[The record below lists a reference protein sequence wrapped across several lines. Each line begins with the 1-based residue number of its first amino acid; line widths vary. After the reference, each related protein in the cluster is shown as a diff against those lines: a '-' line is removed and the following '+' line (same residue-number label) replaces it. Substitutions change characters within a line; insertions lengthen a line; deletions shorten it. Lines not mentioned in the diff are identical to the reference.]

1 MKPAPG
7 TLDFCGAT
15 LVEVHNPHINVGCGC
30 SMSSIGLSRTHATRL
45 VLRAIHRLSCYFLL
59 ALASAAAQEVTG
71 TIIGRVVDPQGAAVV
86 NATVT
91 LIHEDRN
98 AIVRIVSTDE
108 TGTYSAPLLP
118 IGTYTVVARAPG
130 FKGTVRRPFGVNVN
144 DRITTDFQLELG
156 SVTQEIIVHENFDP
170 VETTPVIG
178 GLISE
183 RQVRELPLNN
193 RVYEQLVTLVPGVSS
208 GVSDQ
213 LYVGTTNPTGQT
225 NTVNFSINGN
235 RGSQNYW
242 TIDGADNVDRGS
254 NTTVLNYPS
263 VEAIAEFKVVRAAF
277 DAEFGRAGGGHVSV
291 VTRSGG
297 QMFHGSIFE
306 FLRNDILAANDFFN
320 RRKQIPRPAIRYNNF
335 GWTLG
340 GPIFMPGR
348 FNPQK
353 TSTFFF
359 FSQEFRRA
367 ITHTTVRALVPTASE
382 KAGKFSV
389 PVCVAFVGG
398 TCAES
403 ATEIPNINPVAAQY
417 IQDIWSKIPE
427 PDDPNTHQLF
437 SAMRNVANHRQ
448 ELLRIDHVFSPR
460 LSIFGRYLQDS
471 IPTIEP
477 TGAFTASVLP
487 GVATTDT
494 NSPGRNAVVRATWIL
509 TPAWFLDLGYSYSY
523 GAIFSEPIGLI
534 ASENSPH
541 VNVVLPFP
549 STLNRVPSLQF
560 NDAVSNVRGFG
571 PYRDY
576 NRDHNISANAS
587 VAAGKHNFKFGVSY
601 HRYQKTEN
609 TANNNAGVFTFDNTG
624 VPDPD
629 PGDPQ
634 LNFAQTW
641 ANFLLGNAATF
652 QQTSE
657 DITPDIRSNQVEIFA
672 QDNFRVRP
680 NILISYG
687 LRYSLF
693 RQPFDANG
701 KLTNFDP
708 ASYNPAAAPA
718 IDEQGS
724 IIPGT
729 GDLLNGIVGP
739 GVNPKFA
746 NKVSNENNRNFAPRV
761 GLSWNPFGNGS
772 TAIRAGYG
780 IFYDSILVGALEQSM
795 GVNPPF
801 VTNLVVPNVPLDDPA
816 AATAIQTTPRSLRVT
831 PQPSNTPYVQQ
842 WSLGVQRELSSG
854 FLLDVTYCG
863 SKGTHLLGIVDI
875 NQVPPGAAA
884 AAGIGPI
891 DSRNVSLLNPLR
903 PYKGFAYI
911 DALENWFNSNY
922 NALQT
927 RAERNL
933 GNNGYVNVN
942 YSWSHGLTDNQTDRN
957 TAPQNRYDIQAEYG
971 PTQLDRR
978 HIFSA
983 DFLYELPWLSPQRGW
998 LGHIAGGW
1006 GIAGM
1011 VSYNSGLPLTVIM
1024 RGADPAGLGIIGST
1038 LVGARPDMTGDPN
1051 VAAPHTVEQWFDTSV
1066 FVPVPKG
1073 ENRPGNSGRGV
1084 VRGPSIHRWDLA
1096 VIKNTQIGERV
1107 RLQFRAEA
1115 FNVWNHTNFQTV
1127 STTFGSSDFGQVI
1140 SARDPRIVQLGVKL
1154 SF

>member
-1 MKPAPG
+1 
-7 TLDFCGAT
+7 
-15 LVEVHNPHINVGCGC
+15 
-30 SMSSIGLSRTHATRL
+30 MSSIGPSPTHVIRL
-45 VLRAIHRLSCYFLL
+45 VLRPIHRLSCYFLI

-91 LIHEDRN
+91 FIHENRN
-98 AIVRIVSTDE
+98 AIVRVVSTDK
-108 TGTYSAPLLP
+108 TGNYSAPLLP

-130 FKGTVRRPFGVNVN
+130 FKGTIRRPIGLNVN
-144 DRITTDFQLELG
+144 DRITTDFQLEIG
-156 SVTQEIIVHENFDP
+156 SVSQEITVHEKSDP
-170 VETTPVIG
+170 IETTPVIG

-225 NTVNFSINGN
+225 NTVNFSMNGN

-242 TIDGADNVDRGS
+242 TIDGADNLDRGS

-277 DAEFGRAGGGHVSV
+277 DSEFGRAAGGHVSV

-297 QMFHGSIFE
+297 QMFHGSTFE
-306 FLRNDILAANDFFN
+306 FVRNDIFAANDFFN

-335 GWTLG
+335 GWTFG
-340 GPIFMPGR
+340 GPIFVPGR
-348 FNPQK
+348 FNTQK

-382 KAGKFSV
+382 KAGMFSV
-389 PVCVAFVGG
+389 PVCIAFVGG
-398 TCAES
+398 TCADT
-403 ATEIPNINPVAAQY
+403 ATTVPSINPVAAQY

-427 PDDPNTHQLF
+427 PDPVTHQLF

-494 NSPGRNAVVRATWIL
+494 NSPGRNAVVRVTWIL

-523 GAIFSEPIGLI
+523 GAILSEPIGLI

-541 VNVVLPFP
+541 VNVPLPFQ

-560 NDAVSNVRGFG
+560 TDAISSVRGFG

-576 NRDHNISANAS
+576 NRDHNLSANAS
-587 VAAGKHNFKFGVSY
+587 AVSGTHTLKFGITY

-609 TANNNAGVFTFDNTG
+609 TANNNAGVFTFNNTG
-624 VPDPD
+624 VPDSTD
-629 PGDPQ
+629 PLQ
-634 LNFAQTW
+634 TFSQTW

-657 DITPDIRSNQVEIFA
+657 DITPDIRANQVELFA
-672 QDNFRVRP
+672 QDHFRVRP
-680 NILISYG
+680 NLLISYG

-708 ASYNPAAAPA
+708 ASYDPAAAPA
-718 IDEQGS
+718 LDENGML
-724 IIPGT
+724 IPNT
-729 GDLLNGIVGP
+729 GNLLNGIVGP
-739 GVNPKFA
+739 GVNA
-746 NKVSNENNRNFAPRV
+746 LYGDKVANENNRDFAPRV
-761 GLSWNPFGNGS
+761 ALAWDPFNNGR
-772 TAIRAGYG
+772 TAVRAGYG
-780 IFYDSILVGALEQSM
+780 IFFDSILVGALEQSM

-801 VTNLVVPNVPLDDPA
+801 VTNLVLPNVRLENPTSG
-816 AATAIQTTPRSLRVT
+816 TASQTAPRPLRVT

-842 WSLGVQRELSSG
+842 WSLGIQHE
-854 FLLDVTYCG
+854 FLPGLVLDVTYCAA
-863 SKGTHLLGIVDI
+863 KGTHLLGIVDI

-884 AAGIGPI
+884 AAGIDPK
-891 DSRNVSLLNPLR
+891 NVSLLNPLR
-903 PYKGFAYI
+903 PYKGFSYI
-911 DALENWFNSNY
+911 DALENWFDSNY
-922 NALQT
+922 NALQA
-927 RAERNL
+927 RVERRL
-933 GNNGYVNVN
+933 GNDGYVNVN
-942 YSWSHGLTDNQTDRN
+942 YTWSHGLTDNATDRN
-957 TAPQNRYDIQAEYG
+957 TAPQNRYDMAADYG

-983 DFLYELPWLSPQRGW
+983 DFLYELPWFRQQHGRV
-998 LGHIAGGW
+998 GHIAGGW
-1006 GIAGM
+1006 GFAGI
-1011 VSYNSGLPLTVIM
+1011 VTYNSGLPLTVIV
-1024 RGADPAGLGIIGST
+1024 RGSDPAGLGIINSAV
-1038 LVGARPDMTGDPN
+1038 VGARPDMIGDPS
-1051 VAAPHTVEQWFDTSV
+1051 VAAPHTVEEWFDTSV
-1066 FVPVPKG
+1066 FVRVPAG

-1096 VIKNTQIGERV
+1096 LIKNTQIGERV

-1115 FNVWNHTNFQTV
+1115 FNVWNHTNFQNI
-1127 STTFGSSDFGQVI
+1127 STLFETSDFGQAI
-1140 SARDPRIVQLGVKL
+1140 SARDPRIVQLGLKL